1 MFLPS
6 FPDGPGGFPYVF
18 LIAVKVVTLV
28 AVDYSTFVVP
38 GVLVFWFH
46 KCLFDSGITS
56 EMNLYTILTTY
67 LFDAFAYSF
76 CVWDYNLTYCVF
88 VDPNGAVLIVVWLFV
103 LCCAAVFVP
112 CLCSCVLTIIVVVI
126 CCCYYS
132 P

>member
-1 MFLPS
+1 MFLSS
-6 FPDGPGGFPYVF
+6 FPEGPGGFPYVF

-46 KCLFDSGITS
+46 ECLFYSGITF

-76 CVWDYNLTYCVF
+76 CVWDYNLTYCVV
-88 VDPNGAVLIVVWLFV
+88 VDPNIAVLISVWPVV
-103 LCCAAVFVP
+103 LCC
-112 CLCSCVLTIIVVVI
+112 TVVI
-126 CCCYYS
+126 VSCL
-132 P
+132 